1 MTRNFKESE
10 KFFIVF
16 NEALE
21 RVSFFIANFEHVFP
35 GHKA

>member
-10 KFFIVF
+10 KFFVF

-21 RVSFFIANFEHVFP
+21 RVSFFIANFERVFP